1 MVTTATAPRS
11 ESVSSDDR
19 RGGAPRRRDPHPAGI
34 APWLFLAPYLV
45 LFLAFVIG
53 PIVYGLYISLHRY
66 DFTLPNKPFVG
77 LENYSDLF
85 TPGSIT
91 FSAFWTSMRA
101 TAIFTVFSVPLLL
114 IVPLMIALA
123 MNKKFRGRNLFRAI
137 YFAPYVLGV
146 AVVAVLWRYLLDAN
160 IGPVNYYLGL
170 LGLPDDIAWTTS
182 VPAAWFALVG
192 VTVWWT
198 MGFNAVIYLAG
209 LQDLPRELYEAAE
222 GDGANG
228 WQRFRNVTV
237 PGLRPV
243 LAFVTMVTIIASANM
258 FGQSYLMTKGAPGT
272 ETRTAI
278 YQIAETG
285 LRQYQMG
292 SAGAMSYILTLFLIL
307 LSLLVFWLFRERQ
320 TPRNQKAG
328 APLQAAPMMLRQGRG

>member
-1 MVTTATAPRS
+1 MSTTATPATAVPPGQGDELAASGGGRAPRI
-11 ESVSSDDR
+11 
-19 RGGAPRRRDPHPAGI
+19 RRDSPWT
-34 APWLFLAPYLV
+34 PWLFLAPYLA
-45 LFLAFVIG
+45 LFLGFVVA
-53 PIVYGLYISLHRY
+53 PAVYGFWISLHDY
-66 DFTLPNKPFVG
+66 DYTLPGKPFVG
-77 LENYSDLF
+77 LDNYADLF
-85 TPGSIT
+85 DS
-91 FSAFWTSMRA
+91 SSLAFDRFWGGMRG
-101 TAIFTVFSVPLLL
+101 TGIFTVMSVPLLL
-114 IVPLMIALA
+114 VLPLGIALA
-123 MNKKFRGRNLFRAI
+123 MNQKFRSRNLFRAV

-146 AVVAVLWRYLLDAN
+146 AVVAVMWRFLLDNN
-160 IGPVNYYLGL
+160 IGVVNHYLGV

-209 LQDLPRELYEAAE
+209 LQDIPQELYEAAE
-222 GDGANG
+222 VDGASA
-228 WQRFRNVTV
+228 WQRFRHVTL

-243 LAFVTMVTIIASANM
+243 IAFVTMVTIIASANM

-292 SAGAMSYILTLFLIL
+292 TAAAMSYVLTLVLML
-307 LSLLVFWLFRERQ
+307 TSVVVFWLFHER
-320 TPRNQKAG
+320 KA
-328 APLQAAPMMLRQGRG
+328 